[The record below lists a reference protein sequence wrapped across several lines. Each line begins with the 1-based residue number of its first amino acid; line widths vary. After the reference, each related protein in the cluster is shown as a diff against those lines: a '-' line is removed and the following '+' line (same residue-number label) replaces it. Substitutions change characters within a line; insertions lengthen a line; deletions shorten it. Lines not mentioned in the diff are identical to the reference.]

1 MLGALLDP
9 LVVRSDRDHM
19 LCGSP
24 LEQWQMALVLH
35 GFRYSVYVRIAR
47 IALAEKELAYE
58 HVEIDPFATDVPS
71 GFLTLHPFK
80 RVPALV
86 DGDFVLYE
94 TEAIT
99 RYIDEGFPGPALQ
112 PTEPRQRA
120 RMAQIISIIDSYGY
134 MPMVRQVAGE
144 RVFARFRGRKPDEAL
159 IRTGLE
165 RSAHVLDALE
175 AIAPGASPIAGG
187 EIWSLADFHLAPMMA
202 YFTAAP
208 EGEEA
213 LARYTKLSAW
223 WWVMRERKCLEE
235 TDPGLR
241 EMSSNLL

>member
-1 MLGALLDP
+1 
-9 LVVRSDRDHM
+9 
-19 LCGSP
+19 
-24 LEQWQMALVLH
+24 
-35 GFRYSVYVRIAR
+35 VRIAR
-47 IALAEKELAYE
+47 IALAEKGLTYE
-58 HVEIDPFATDVPS
+58 HVEIDPFATDVPIEY
-71 GFLTLHPFK
+71 LDLHPFK
-80 RVPALV
+80 RVPVLV
-86 DGDFVLYE
+86 DGDFALYE

-99 RYIDEGFPGPALQ
+99 RYIDEAFPGPALQ
-112 PTEPRQRA
+112 PSGPRKRA

-134 MPMVRQVAGE
+134 IPMVRQVVGE

-175 AIAPGASPIAGG
+175 AITPGDSPIAGG
-187 EIWSLADFHLAPMMA
+187 KVWSLADFHLAPMMA

-223 WWVMRERKCLEE
+223 WRVMRERKSLVE
-235 TDPGLR
+235 TDPGPR
-241 EMSSNLL
+241 EVPSNLL

>member
-1 MLGALLDP
+1 
-9 LVVRSDRDHM
+9 
-19 LCGSP
+19 
-24 LEQWQMALVLH
+24 MALVLH

-47 IALAEKELAYE
+47 IALAEKGLAYE
-58 HVEIDPFATDVPS
+58 HIEVDPFGPDVPVEY
-71 GFLTLHPFK
+71 LALHPFK

-99 RYIDEGFPGPALQ
+99 RYIDEAFPGPMLQ
-112 PTEPRQRA
+112 PMEPRHRA
-120 RMAQIISIIDSYGY
+120 RMAQIISVVDSYGY
-134 MPMVRQVAGE
+134 VPMVRQVAGE

-165 RSAHVLDALE
+165 RSAHVLYALE
-175 AIAPGASPIAGG
+175 AITPGDSPITGG
-187 EIWSLADFHLAPMMA
+187 KVWSLADFHLAPMMA

-223 WWVMRERKCLEE
+223 WRVMRERKGFEE
-235 TDPGLR
+235 TDPGPR
-241 EMSSNLL
+241 EVTSNLI